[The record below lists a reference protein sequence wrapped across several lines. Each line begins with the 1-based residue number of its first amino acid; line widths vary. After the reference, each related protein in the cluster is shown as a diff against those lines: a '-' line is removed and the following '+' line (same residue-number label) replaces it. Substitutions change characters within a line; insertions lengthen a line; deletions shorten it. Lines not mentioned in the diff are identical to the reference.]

1 MNEIIKLL
9 KEKGPLTGKE
19 LLEKSPRDALLL
31 WRFCNETEEIYTK
44 AVGKRYLR
52 LDKRIQGFARL
63 SPSILREFL
72 TYTVI
77 GLNTDFTKIEEKAKT
92 LLESIEKI
100 SREKFELSKEI
111 ISQLFQAQKD
121 HKEIEEKT
129 VFIIA
134 GDVVYNMAHSELRPE
149 VSTGEMVK
157 GSDLDIIIVT
167 EDLSEDIIK
176 EIDQSIYK
184 EKYYLIKRPAYR
196 EELDYIIKDMRKVE
210 NQLHFNS
217 FEFMVAS
224 KLLHEGKFLYGS
236 MQLFENIKKLLQKK
250 RIPEKL
256 AKLENIAI
264 IERVNA
270 KSCLLNDPDPLSQ
283 DECTKLFYTKEEAEE
298 IF

>member
-1 MNEIIKLL
+1 MNEIVKLL

-19 LLEKSPRDALLL
+19 LLEKSRRDALLL

-44 AVGKRYLR
+44 VVGKRYLR
-52 LDKRIQGFARL
+52 LDKRIQGYARL

-77 GLNTDFTKIEEKAKT
+77 GLNTDFTKIEVKAKT
-92 LLESIEKI
+92 LLESIERI

-121 HKEIEEKT
+121 HKEIEKKT

-196 EELDYIIKDMRKVE
+196 EEIDYIIKDMRKVE

-236 MQLFENIKKLLQKK
+236 MRLFENIKKMLQKK

-256 AKLENIAI
+256 TRLENMAI

-283 DECTKLFYTKEEAEE
+283 DEYTKLFYTKEEAEE

>member
-19 LLEKSPRDALLL
+19 LLEKSRRDALLL
-31 WRFCNETEEIYTK
+31 WRFCNKTKEIYTK

-52 LDKRIQGFARL
+52 LDKRIKGYARL

-77 GLNTDFTKIEEKAKT
+77 GLNTDFSKIEVKAKT

-111 ISQLFQAQKD
+111 ISQLFKAQKD
-121 HKEIEEKT
+121 RKEIEEKA

-167 EDLSEDIIK
+167 EDLSEDIIN
-176 EIDQSIYK
+176 EIDHSIYK

-196 EELDYIIKDMRKVE
+196 EEIDYIIKDMRKVE

-217 FEFMVAS
+217 FEFMVA
-224 KLLHEGKFLYGS
+224 
-236 MQLFENIKKLLQKK
+236 
-250 RIPEKL
+250 
-256 AKLENIAI
+256 
-264 IERVNA
+264 
-270 KSCLLNDPDPLSQ
+270 
-283 DECTKLFYTKEEAEE
+283 
-298 IF
+298 

>member
-19 LLEKSPRDALLL
+19 LLEKSRRDALLL
-31 WRFCNETEEIYTK
+31 WRFCNKTEEIYTK
-44 AVGKRYLR
+44 AVGKKYLR
-52 LDKRIQGFARL
+52 LDKRIEGYARL

-77 GLNTDFTKIEEKAKT
+77 GLNTDFSKIEVKAKT

-111 ISQLFQAQKD
+111 ISQLFKAQKD
-121 HKEIEEKT
+121 RKEIEEKA

-176 EIDQSIYK
+176 EIDHSIYK

-236 MQLFENIKKLLQKK
+236 MRLFENIKKILQKK

-256 AKLENIAI
+256 TRLENIAI
-264 IERVNA
+264 IERINA
-270 KSCLLNDPDPLSQ
+270 KSCLLNDSDPLSQ
-283 DECTKLFYTKEEAEE
+283 DECTKLFYTKKETEE

>member
-1 MNEIIKLL
+1 MNEIVKLL

-19 LLEKSPRDALLL
+19 LLEKSRRDALLL

-44 AVGKRYLR
+44 VVGKRYLR
-52 LDKRIQGFARL
+52 LDKRIQGYARL

-77 GLNTDFTKIEEKAKT
+77 GLNTDFTKIEVKAKT
-92 LLESIEKI
+92 LLESIERI

-121 HKEIEEKT
+121 HKEIEKKT

-196 EELDYIIKDMRKVE
+196 EEIDYIIKDMRKVE

-236 MQLFENIKKLLQKK
+236 MRLFENIKKMLQKK

-256 AKLENIAI
+256 TRLENMAI

-283 DECTKLFYTKEEAEE
+283 DEYTKLFYTKEEVEE